1 MFRTALYCLAAW
13 WLALGVAVAG
23 PWAEVGDAGLR
34 SDIEVLSAAGVIDD
48 ITMQWPLPWGG
59 ILGRLDQPGALD
71 GQPDYVRDA
80 ALRVRAR
87 SMAETE
93 THELPASVTVDA
105 TNEPA
110 VVRGFDALGR

>member
-1 MFRTALYCLAAW
+1 M
-13 WLALGVAVAG
+13 AVAG

-71 GQPDYVRDA
+71 GQPDYVRNA

-93 THELPASVTVDA
+93 THELHASVTVDA